1 MNAIFIGGCPRSG
14 TTMLGSMLG
23 AGKNCFVT
31 PESQFKELLIF
42 DKLSV
47 KEIEKKLNESFRL
60 NLWQLNNIKLDS
72 ISSKK
77 DILPLLLQH
86 YKQKKG
92 ITETRNIWV
101 DHTPDNFELFGSLIK
116 FFPTAKFVHIIR
128 DSRGVASS
136 VIPLDW
142 GPNDAGEAAD
152 WWLQKVSFGFS
163 AEICNPSNVVH
174 VKYEEI
180 IQDPETTLKNLCK
193 KIGIEFID
201 EMLTGDNSFLPDYTK
216 KQHSLVGN
224 LPQKNQIDS
233 WKQKLSTEEIKI
245 IELKTGPVL
254 SNLGCEVNHFGKWKL
269 SFKQKTLLS
278 LQRIW
283 KELYAKIKF
292 KKRKSKALKR
302 LY

>member
-1 MNAIFIGGCPRSG
+1 M
-14 TTMLGSMLG
+14 
-23 AGKNCFVT
+23 
-31 PESQFKELLIF
+31 
-42 DKLSV
+42 
-47 KEIEKKLNESFRL
+47 
-60 NLWQLNNIKLDS
+60 
-72 ISSKK
+72 
-77 DILPLLLQH
+77 
-86 YKQKKG
+86 
-92 ITETRNIWV
+92 
-101 DHTPDNFELFGSLIK
+101 FGSLIK